1 MTSREETATTK
12 DQILDAAY
20 EIFMRKGVNG
30 AGIKEIAGRAG
41 VNKAMIYYYFDSKE
55 DLFIE
60 VFRQAV
66 EESGL
71 KTVAILEGRTPL
83 FEKIHLYIDTFIENL
98 LEAPQISGFVMNEL
112 NRYPELLTEIL
123 LSEMKFDSTKLNEQ
137 LGEAADRYEIA
148 RIDSR
153 QLLVNIIS
161 LCMGPVIN
169 SSYYSGILGIDS
181 REEYNDFLKE
191 RKGIIYDMTISWL
204 TT

>member
-1 MTSREETATTK
+1 MGRSEESVNTK

-20 EIFMRKGVNG
+20 DIFMQKGING
-30 AGIKEIAGRAG
+30 AAIKEIADKAG

-71 KTVAILEGRTPL
+71 KTVAILEGNAPL
-83 FEKIHLYIDTFIENL
+83 FEKIHLYIDTFINDLIEQ
-98 LEAPQISGFVMNEL
+98 PHIPGFVMSEL
-112 NRYPELLTEIL
+112 NRYPELLTDIFL
-123 LSEMKFDSTKLNEQ
+123 HEMKYDPSKLNEQ
-137 LGEAADRYEIA
+137 LNEAADRYEIA

-153 QLLVNIIS
+153 QLLANIIS
-161 LCMGPVIN
+161 LCLGPVIN
-169 SSYYSGILGIDS
+169 KKYYSGILDIGTQ
-181 REEYNDFLKE
+181 EEYNAFLEE
-191 RKGIIYDMTISWL
+191 RKGVIYDMTISWL